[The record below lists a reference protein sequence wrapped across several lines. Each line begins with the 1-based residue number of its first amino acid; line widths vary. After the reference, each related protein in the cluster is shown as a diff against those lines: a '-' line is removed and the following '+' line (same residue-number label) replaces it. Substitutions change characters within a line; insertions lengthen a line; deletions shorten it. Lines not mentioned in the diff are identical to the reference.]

1 MRRQV
6 ERSQWSGRGVHA
18 EDLEIELGR
27 LHRAYQGH
35 AHAHA
40 LARTLNLIVMPSG
53 PDCERVVS
61 DNLATLGTHSPSRT
75 IMLREHGADRLD
87 AELVIE
93 SDVPEETGTVGVSH
107 DRVLLAADR
116 SRLEHA
122 DSLLAPLLVNDLP
135 TVLWLPDARAP
146 IPDPRL
152 LERAGHVLVDSSRGG
167 AAVIR
172 TLEELVRVASVHDLA
187 WGGLEFWRAATAAAF
202 DPPERR
208 ALLPRV
214 SDLELR
220 YEGNAFES
228 ALLLAG
234 WIAARAG
241 WRSRRGERED
251 GRLRTEAARAD
262 GGAVSLTLEP
272 DPKARGCGGI
282 EKLTFRA
289 GSDEV
294 RIGRGAA
301 THQLRDLF
309 AEALRPLRSFASG
322 YPEAVAHAEGM
333 LGGAGDG
340 A

>member
-1 MRRQV
+1 VRRQI
-6 ERSQWSGRGVHA
+6 ERSEWSGRGVHTD
-18 EDLEIELGR
+18 DLAVELGK
-27 LHRAYQGH
+27 LHRVYQGH

-61 DNLATLGTHSPSRT
+61 DNLATLGAHSPSRT
-75 IMLREHGADRLD
+75 IELREHGADRLD

-93 SDVPEETGTVGVSH
+93 SEVPETTGTVGVAH

-122 DSLLAPLLVNDLP
+122 DSLLAALLVNDLP
-135 TVLWLPDARAP
+135 TVLWLPDAGVP

-152 LERAGHVLVDSSRGG
+152 LERADHLLVDSSRGD

-172 TLEELVRVASVHDLA
+172 TLAELVRATEVHDLA

-208 ALLPRV
+208 ALLPQI
-214 SDLELR
+214 SGLELR
-220 YEGNAFES
+220 YEGDAFES
-228 ALLLAG
+228 GLLLAG
-234 WIAARAG
+234 WIGARAG
-241 WRSRRGERED
+241 WRSRGGEREN
-251 GRLRTEAARAD
+251 GRLRAEAARAD

-272 DPKARGCGGI
+272 DPQARGCGGI
-282 EKLTFRA
+282 EELKLRA
-289 GSDEV
+289 GSEEV

-301 THQLRDLF
+301 THRLRDLF
-309 AEALRPLRSFASG
+309 AEALRPLPSFAHG
-322 YPEAVAHAEGM
+322 YPEAVGEAESLLDGSSP
-333 LGGAGDG
+333 GA
-340 A
+340 